1 MSYAGAT
8 YLSSIMT
15 AISTDLVAG
24 LPVMG
29 LPALTEGG
37 IQFGPT
43 ATGDNVAPPRV
54 VFEPVTVRFGPV
66 ETSMLSNVTA
76 GAETAYAADLI
87 AAWASRNL
95 GTAWVGFR
103 VTCWGV
109 ADPVVGSVQ
118 DVMNDWNATD
128 ALMRAVIRS
137 MHQVAPGA
145 NVETNGKFTMAIAEA
160 SLMRAG
166 WVVQFN
172 VEIPTP
178 IPDYPLAYVPAGTV
192 ALITTPQT

>member
-8 YLSSIMT
+8 YLSSIL
-15 AISTDLVAG
+15 AAVSADLVAG

-37 IQFGPT
+37 IAFGPA
-43 ATGDNVAPPRV
+43 ATGDNIAPPRV
-54 VFEPVTVRFGPV
+54 VIEPVTVRFGPV
-66 ETSMLSNVTA
+66 EATMLSNVTT
-76 GAETAYAADLI
+76 GAETGYPADLVL
-87 AAWASRNL
+87 AWQSRPL
-95 GTAWVGFR
+95 GTAWIGLKC
-103 VTCWGV
+103 TCWGV

-118 DVMNDWNATD
+118 DPMSDWNATD

-137 MHQVAPGA
+137 FHQVAPGA
-145 NVETNGKFTMAIAEA
+145 NVETNGKFTMAIGEA

-166 WVVQFN
+166 WVVTFN

-178 IPDYPLAYVPAGTV
+178 IVDYPLAYVPAGTT